1 VNEYDLE
8 RQREIDD
15 GNRAK
20 VILESVEPY
29 IAQMESNLID
39 QFKLCSISVGSD
51 TLLMIKLQLRAV
63 QSLRQLISDVVS
75 TGDMAYK
82 ELYGDVNGSYQ

>member
-1 VNEYDLE
+1 VNEYELE
-8 RQREIDD
+8 RHREIDD

-20 VILESVEPY
+20 ALLESVDPY
-29 IAQMESNLID
+29 ISKMEANLIE
-39 QFKLCSISVGSD
+39 QFRNCSISIGSD

-63 QSLRQLISDVVS
+63 QSLRQLITDVVA

-82 ELYGDVNGSYQ
+82 ELYGDINGSYQ

>member
-1 VNEYDLE
+1 MNEYELE
-8 RQREIDD
+8 RHREIDD
-15 GNRAK
+15 GNRARGL
-20 VILESVEPY
+20 LEAVEPY
-29 IAQMESNLID
+29 ISKMEENLIG
-39 QFKLCSISVGSD
+39 QFRACSISVGSD

-82 ELYGDVNGSYQ
+82 ELYGDINGSYQ